1 MLGFNVGW
9 AGDGGGGQ
17 VTEAILA
24 FGLLQQRCEDEV
36 LEVAQRDHELVT

>member
-1 MLGFNVGW
+1 LEEI
-9 AGDGGGGQ
+9 Q

-36 LEVAQRDHELVT
+36 LEVAY